1 MSLTASLTALNP
13 ATGRVIATYP
23 AATASDVRGA
33 VDSAH
38 AAYLA
43 WRDVPLAERCRVLD
57 RVADVLR
64 GRIDALSGLMADEM
78 GKPVREG
85 RAEVEKC
92 ATGCAYFAA
101 RAAEFLAPEL
111 VATDFAAS
119 YVCYRPLGVLLAIM
133 PWNFPLWQV
142 VRFAAPALAAGNA
155 VILKHAPNVPGCA
168 LALVDVFAAAGLPV
182 GVFQAPLIDI
192 DADPGIVPD
201 LIVDPRIAGVTL
213 TGSTRAGRAVAAVA
227 GAHLKKT
234 VLELGG
240 SDAYVV
246 LADADIDAAAAACVT
261 GRMIN
266 GGQSCIAAKRFI
278 VEAPVRDAFE
288 RRVVDGLAAVVMGDP
303 HDEATT
309 LGPMARRD
317 LRDALHRQVV
327 GSVAA
332 GARLIVGG
340 EVPSGPGAFY
350 PPTLLGDVRPG
361 MPAFDEELFGP
372 VAVIVEAADEEE
384 AIALANA
391 SAYGLGAAV
400 FTRDAARGEAIVRDR
415 LESGAG
421 FVNAFVRS
429 DPRMPFGGV
438 RESGYGRELGR
449 WGIREWVNV
458 KTVVRA

>member
-33 VDSAH
+33 VDMGH

-43 WRDVPLAERCRVLD
+43 WRDVPPAERCRVLD
-57 RVADVLR
+57 AVADVLR
-64 GRIDALSGLMADEM
+64 DRIDALAGLMADEM

-92 ATGCAYFAA
+92 ATGCTYFAA
-101 RAAEFLAPEL
+101 RAAEFLAPEP
-111 VATDFAAS
+111 VATEFATS

-142 VRFAAPALAAGNA
+142 VRFAAPALAAGNT
-155 VILKHAPNVPGCA
+155 VILKHAPSVPGCA
-168 LALVDVFAAAGLPV
+168 LALVDVFAAAGLPA

-192 DADPGIVPD
+192 DADPGIVPE
-201 LIVDPRIAGVTL
+201 LIAHPHIAGVTL
-213 TGSTRAGRAVAAVA
+213 TGSTRAGRAVAALA
-227 GAHLKKT
+227 GAHLKKS

-246 LADADIDAAAAACVT
+246 LADADLDVAAAACVT

-278 VEAPVRDAFE
+278 VEAPVRAAFE
-288 RRVVDGLAAVVMGDP
+288 ARVIERLAAVVMGDP

-309 LGPMARRD
+309 LGPLARRD

-327 GSVAA
+327 DSVAA
-332 GARLIVGG
+332 GARLVMGG
-340 EVPSGPGAFY
+340 VVPSGPGAFY
-350 PPTLLGDVRPG
+350 PPTLLCDVRPG

-372 VAVIVEAADEEE
+372 AAAIVEAADEDD
-384 AIALANA
+384 AVALANA
-391 SAYGLGAAV
+391 STYGLGAAV
-400 FTRDAARGEAIVRDR
+400 FTRDAARGEAIARER
-415 LESGAG
+415 LESGAA

-429 DPRMPFGGV
+429 DSRLPFGGV
-438 RESGYGRELGR
+438 RASGYGRELGR
-449 WGIREWVNV
+449 WGVMEWVNV
-458 KTVVRA
+458 KTVVVG

>member
-1 MSLTASLTALNP
+1 MSLTAMNP

-23 AATASDVRGA
+23 TARASDVRAA
-33 VDSAH
+33 VNAAH
-38 AAYLA
+38 AAYLV
-43 WRDVPLAERCRVLD
+43 WRDVPPAERCRVLD
-57 RVADVLR
+57 AVAGVLR
-64 GRIDALSGLMADEM
+64 GRVDTLAGLMADEM

-85 RAEVEKC
+85 RAEAAKC
-92 ATGCAYFAA
+92 ATACSYFAA
-101 RAAEFLAPEL
+101 RAAEFLAPEP
-111 VATDFAAS
+111 VATEFATS
-119 YVCYRPLGVLLAIM
+119 YVSYRPLGVLLAIM

-155 VILKHAPNVPGCA
+155 VILKHAPSVPGCA
-168 LALVDVFAAAGLPV
+168 LALVDIFAAAGLPA

-192 DADPGIVPD
+192 DADPDIVPEM
-201 LIVDPRIAGVTL
+201 IAHPYIAGVSL
-213 TGSTRAGRAVAAVA
+213 TGSTRAGRAVAAMA

-246 LADADIDAAAAACVT
+246 LADADLDAAAAACVT

-278 VEAPVRDAFE
+278 VEAPVRAAFE
-288 RRVVDGLAAVVMGDP
+288 RRVVDGLAAAVMGDP

-309 LGPMARRD
+309 LGPLARRD
-317 LRDALHRQVV
+317 LRDALHRQVAR
-327 GSVAA
+327 SVAA
-332 GARLIVGG
+332 GARLLMGG
-340 EVPSGPGAFY
+340 EVPAGPGAFY
-350 PPTLLGDVRPG
+350 PPTLLCDVRPG

-372 VAVIVEAADEEE
+372 VAVIVEAADEED
-384 AIALANA
+384 AIALANR

-400 FTRDAARGEAIVRDR
+400 FTRDVARGEAIARER
-415 LESGAG
+415 LEAGAA

-429 DPRMPFGGV
+429 DPRLPFGGG

-458 KTVVRA
+458 KTVVVG